1 MPEMTAPALAAP
13 EFVDL
18 VCADSALLHAEFEA
32 IVAANFPTPPPVD
45 RPPRGEFDPPVRVPA
60 RLAWPDVD
68 YRDNGNAAHTINPVC
83 RQRSPPGTGVAL
95 RSHFR
100 VDRHG
105 MNGMKGR

>member
-83 RQRSPPGTGVAL
+83 RQRSPPVTGVAL